1 MSEIEERLVELE
13 RLGLGRRL
21 RLVSGPQG
29 PTVLLDG
36 KPVLLLC
43 SNNYLGLA
51 DHPRVREA
59 AAEAAMRWGV
69 GAGASRLISG
79 TMTIHRRLE
88 ERLAAFEHSQ
98 ACLLFGSGYLANLGV
113 IGALAGRG
121 QTIFSDEL
129 NHASIVD
136 GCRLS
141 RADVVV
147 YRHLDAEHLEWSLR
161 HHSPRRDER
170 GGRLIVT
177 DSVFSMD
184 GDIAPLQ
191 EIVEIA
197 RSWGARVMVDEAHA
211 TGTLGPDGRGAIAQ
225 AGLEGEIDMLVGT
238 LGKALGSY
246 GAYVCADAEIIR
258 YLINTSRSLIFSTAP
273 SPPAVAGALA
283 ALELL
288 QERPHRVERLHSN
301 ARVLRRSLA
310 AEGFAVD
317 EEDMHIVA
325 LVVGDERDAMRLCQE
340 AIEHGVFAQAIRPP
354 TVPGGTSRLRL
365 AAMAS
370 HTASDMRMAAT
381 VLGDAARKLGLDPT
395 AIGEPERKRARLD
408 TDDDEVG
415 DDELA
420 YETAQASLAA
430 IEASSSAGAL
440 FDIERL
446 SGDPAQAPETPSEP
460 AQPRP
465 RRPPAPAP
473 AHVGA
478 EASSAP
484 FDGERESAIA
494 HAA

>member
-13 RLGLGRRL
+13 RLGLSRRL

-59 AAEAAMRWGV
+59 SAEAAMRWGV

-88 ERLAAFEHSQ
+88 ERLATFEHSQ

-121 QTIFSDEL
+121 STIFSDEL

-141 RADVVV
+141 RAEVVV
-147 YRHLDAEHLEWSLR
+147 YRHLDVEHLEWSLR
-161 HHSPRRDER
+161 HHSPRRDDR

-184 GDIAPLQ
+184 GDIAPL
-191 EIVEIA
+191 ETIVEIA
-197 RSWGARVMVDEAHA
+197 RSWDARVIVDEAHA

-225 AGLEGEIDMLVGT
+225 AGLEGEIDVLVGT

-246 GAYVCADAEIIR
+246 GAYVCADAEIVR

-301 ARVLRRSLA
+301 ARVLRSALA
-310 AEGFAVD
+310 AEGFTVP
-317 EEDMHIVA
+317 EGDMHIVP
-325 LVVGDERDAMRLCQE
+325 LIVGEERAAMQLCQE
-340 AIEHGVFAQAIRPP
+340 AIEAGVFAQAIRPP
-354 TVPGGTSRLRL
+354 TVPAGTSRLRL

-370 HTASDMRMAAT
+370 HTAADMRMAAR
-381 VLGDAARKLGLDPT
+381 VIGDAARKLGLDPAT
-395 AIGEPERKRARLD
+395 IGEPLRERVALD
-408 TDDDEVG
+408 G
-415 DDELA
+415 DDVEVADEEYA
-420 YETAQASLAA
+420 YETAEASLAA
-430 IEASSSAGAL
+430 METSSSAGVP
-440 FDIERL
+440 FDIER
-446 SGDPAQAPETPSEP
+446 SGDPAGAPQTP
-460 AQPRP
+460 AAPRP
-465 RRPPAPAP
+465 RRPPAP